1 MRLIFIFWNYWKNI
15 NRKQYWNKIKK
26 ILAIYES
33 MVNKNTNFII
43 NNNFNNL
50 NLNGPKV
57 DGIWV
62 NILGSK
68 IGSSVGKDMHGP
80 KIGGVGVSIIGPKKA
95 RIGVDMHG
103 PKISDSVE
111 IEMHGPKIGG
121 NNNFNNQN
129 SIIKYGYQNNNNF
142 NNNFGN

>member
-1 MRLIFIFWNYWKNI
+1 
-15 NRKQYWNKIKK
+15 
-26 ILAIYES
+26 
-33 MVNKNTNFII
+33 
-43 NNNFNNL
+43 
-50 NLNGPKV
+50 
-57 DGIWV
+57 
-62 NILGSK
+62 
-68 IGSSVGKDMHGP
+68 MHGP
-80 KIGGVGVSIIGPKKA
+80 KVGGVGVSIIGPKKA

-142 NNNFGN
+142 NNNFGK